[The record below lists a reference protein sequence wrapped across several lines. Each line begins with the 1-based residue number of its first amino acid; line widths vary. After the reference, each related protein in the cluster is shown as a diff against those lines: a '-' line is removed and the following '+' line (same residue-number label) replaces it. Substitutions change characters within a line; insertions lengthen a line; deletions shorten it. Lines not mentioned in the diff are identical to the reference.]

1 MYSIA
6 IEPVSKQCWST
17 RIPIHIARPILLFL
31 KLMALM
37 IPGTC
42 IVGAGCG
49 SANTIWRE
57 ELRSPDGQW
66 LASADAVQNGGFG
79 SALIQT
85 QVYLEKT
92 NGSNP
97 RKAVLGFSCEGPAAR
112 PYTQDNVANKGG
124 TIDLGM
130 KWLSP
135 SHLEVTYNGRANV
148 NLQLTDYDGIEVSLK
163 VTSSE
168 AGKVLH

>member
-1 MYSIA
+1 M
-6 IEPVSKQCWST
+6 
-17 RIPIHIARPILLFL
+17 PIHIALPSLPFL
-31 KLMALM
+31 KLLSLM
-37 IPGTC
+37 ILGTC
-42 IVGAGCG
+42 IFEAGCG

-57 ELRSPDGQW
+57 ELRSPDGVW

-79 SALIQT
+79 SASIQT

-92 NGSNP
+92 NGSKP
-97 RKAVLGFSCEGPAAR
+97 RKEVLGFSCEGPAAR
-112 PYTQDNVANKGG
+112 PYTLDNVANKGG
-124 TIDLGM
+124 TIDLRM

-135 SHLEVTYNGRANV
+135 SHLEVTYNGRATL

-168 AGKVLH
+168 TGRVLR